1 MTREH
6 DAIEELL
13 AVRSLGG
20 LDGDDVA
27 TLDRLLA
34 AHGDCAECR
43 RLESGFAGTAADLA
57 LALDPVEVDPT
68 MVDRILS
75 ETPAQTAPMARDEVG
90 ERRARRAGRGWV
102 TAVAV
107 AAVVVLVVGSIAFVR
122 SRSTSPS
129 SVSWAQRVVTFDGEG
144 DAELAMAYVP
154 GQSGAVFWG
163 DDLPDP
169 GAGQTYEIWMIQGE
183 TPVSGGCVTPTDGR
197 VALFVDANVSEAE
210 LMAVTLEPE
219 VCPDAPT
226 GDVVL
231 SVPLV

>member
-1 MTREH
+1 
-6 DAIEELL
+6 
-13 AVRSLGG
+13 
-20 LDGDDVA
+20 
-27 TLDRLLA
+27 
-34 AHGDCAECR
+34 
-43 RLESGFAGTAADLA
+43 
-57 LALDPVEVDPT
+57 
-68 MVDRILS
+68 
-75 ETPAQTAPMARDEVG
+75 
-90 ERRARRAGRGWV
+90 
-102 TAVAV
+102 
-107 AAVVVLVVGSIAFVR
+107 
-122 SRSTSPS
+122 
-129 SVSWAQRVVTFDGEG
+129 VSWAQRVVTFDGEG